1 MPCFLICYSGFFIL
15 SSSFWFYSCEHEIRI
30 DSQLCFKRISVSVLC
45 VKGNLNLFHLSLS
58 SNGSFDFFFLQ
69 LAFSPCL
76 FSWLSR
82 LQSAPLASYAATF
95 QPYFISTNF
104 LFRNYHQKN
113 KIAHCTNI
121 TNELIN
127 ISCNRI
133 EFYHY
138 YFVYKE
144 NVADKQKSSYGRD
157 SMAFEI
163 DDQHHHLQNLCSFH
177 SVIVFIVWGL

>member
-58 SNGSFDFFFLQ
+58 SNGSFDFFFCNWLFHPAFSIGS
-69 LAFSPCL
+69 LAFNRLHWPHMRLHFNHIL
-76 FSWLSR
+76 FPPIFYFEITTKKTKSHTVQISQMNWL
-82 LQSAPLASYAATF
+82 TF
-95 QPYFISTNF
+95 HAIGSNFIIII
-104 LFRNYHQKN
+104 L
-113 KIAHCTNI
+113 
-121 TNELIN
+121 
-127 ISCNRI
+127 
-133 EFYHY
+133 
-138 YFVYKE
+138 YKE
-144 NVADKQKSSYGRD
+144 NVDDKQKSSYGRD

-163 DDQHHHLQNLCSFH
+163 DDQHHHLQHLCSFH